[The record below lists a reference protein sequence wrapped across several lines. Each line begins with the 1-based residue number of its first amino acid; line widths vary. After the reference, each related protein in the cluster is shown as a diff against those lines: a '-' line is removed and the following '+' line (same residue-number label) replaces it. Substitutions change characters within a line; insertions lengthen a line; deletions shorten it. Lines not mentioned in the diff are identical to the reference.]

1 MGSGQSTQAASIIS
15 AISSSSLCCF
25 LMILI
30 FAGFLLKTASTTI
43 AQNPQLLELAA
54 VG

>member
-15 AISSSSLCCF
+15 IISSSSLCYL
-25 LMILI
+25 LMMLV

-43 AQNPQLLELAA
+43 AENPQLLALAA
-54 VG
+54 G